1 MLKHRNFAGADCM
14 AYVIRRVDYFYTTVR
29 DQPGEAYRLLSTLA
43 DLGVNLMAFA
53 AVPVGP
59 MHTQLTIFPDDA
71 ARLVQTAR
79 DAGLRLDGPHPALL
93 VQGDDRLGAL
103 ADVHARLYEAGVN
116 VYASSGVAD
125 GRGSFGYVIYVRPE
139 EYERAVASLGV

>member
-1 MLKHRNFAGADCM
+1 M